1 MNDSETRYRG
11 VVKSFAKNK
20 GYGFIFW
27 QEGNRQVFVH
37 YSAIARAGQR
47 NLERGDV
54 VEFSVVETERGWQA
68 ARVIPLARANQDS
81 WSDVI

>member
-1 MNDSETRYRG
+1 MSETETRYRG

-27 QEGNRQVFVH
+27 QEENRQVFVH
-37 YSAIARAGQR
+37 YTAIARAGQR
-47 NLERGDV
+47 NLERGDI

-68 ARVIPLARANQDS
+68 ARVIPLKTQDADR

>member
-1 MNDSETRYRG
+1 MPDSETRYRG

-27 QEGNRQVFVH
+27 QEGHREVFVH
-37 YSAIARAGQR
+37 YTAVARAGQR
-47 NLERGDV
+47 NLERGDM

-68 ARVIPLARANQDS
+68 TRVIPFQSADPER
-81 WSDVI
+81 WM

>member
-1 MNDSETRYRG
+1 MADAETRYRG

-27 QEGNRQVFVH
+27 QEGNREVFVH

-47 NLERGDV
+47 NLDRGDA
-54 VEFSVVETERGWQA
+54 VEFSVKETERGWQA
-68 ARVIPLARANQDS
+68 VRVIPLKTPDGDM
-81 WSDVI
+81 WSDVL

>member
-1 MNDSETRYRG
+1 MADSDTRYRG

-27 QEGNRQVFVH
+27 QEGNREVFVH
-37 YSAIARAGQR
+37 YSAIARAGER

-54 VEFSVVETERGWQA
+54 VEFGVKETERGWQA
-68 ARVIPLARANQDS
+68 VRVIPLKTQGADDWA
-81 WSDVI
+81 DVI

>member
-1 MNDSETRYRG
+1 MSNAETRYRG

-20 GYGFIFW
+20 GYGFIVW
-27 QEGNRQVFVH
+27 QEGNRDVFVH
-37 YSAIARAGQR
+37 YTAIARSGQR

-68 ARVIPLARANQDS
+68 ARVIPLGAQDGDS
-81 WSDVI
+81 WLDVI